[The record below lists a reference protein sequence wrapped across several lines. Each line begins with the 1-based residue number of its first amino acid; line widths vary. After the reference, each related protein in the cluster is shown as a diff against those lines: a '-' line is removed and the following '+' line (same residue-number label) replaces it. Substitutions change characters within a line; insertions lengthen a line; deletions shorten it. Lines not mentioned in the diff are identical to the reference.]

1 MGWAWDGMGMGDGG
15 GSRGKIILVDV
26 WLSLCLHALIT
37 DGHKEERKNK
47 RTIRFFF
54 LFFFLSSSLSHSH
67 SHSLSLSL
75 SLFSFPSLLIR
86 ECRYVLRAHTCFPS
100 AASLIGV
107 GGWELRH

>member
-1 MGWAWDGMGMGDGG
+1 MGMGWDGDE

-54 LFFFLSSSLSHSH
+54 LFFFFIFLPL
-67 SHSLSLSL
+67 SLSLSL
-75 SLFSFPSLLIR
+75 SISISIFFS
-86 ECRYVLRAHTCFPS
+86 
-100 AASLIGV
+100 
-107 GGWELRH
+107 